1 MIRHSEVRIWMRVKQ
16 AFHTLA
22 LIALL
27 TLIASF
33 GHPVAAQSY
42 SFAVPELK
50 MQVYVQPDASVHIIY
65 DITFENYGS
74 TIDVVDI
81 GTPNDNYDIGNMRA
95 SINGVTLSDIRPSEY
110 IATGVEIH
118 LAGQSIPDGS
128 TGTLHFEFTMPDLV
142 YQDTTNKD
150 NASLQITPTWF
161 DSDLVVGTSDIQIA
175 IHMLEGIHPDE
186 VLYQDVPFTN
196 KALYKGC
203 AVALWQWQEGTA
215 TMPYRVGVSFP
226 KRGMTRVI
234 TMTFV
239 QLVDKWLQDNP
250 EIRFILGTLVVIMFA
265 FLFFRFSG
273 GTGFSVFVILTA
285 GLVFLF
291 VISSISVLLMPFVVA
306 ALILFN
312 ELSLKGKKKDYL
324 PAIAQVEGGGIKRGL
339 TAPEAAV
346 LIEMPLSKVLT
357 LVIFGLLEK
366 GIVTVTKAD
375 PLTVTV
381 NDEFRVLNKKLS
393 NAKERRT
400 YRRQVAQAKGTVIH
414 KYEDSFLSLIEH
426 NKGKPVRDIDFSKPV
441 ERLIKTTTAKMKG
454 FDLSDTQEYY
464 RRVIDRAMKQAASLG
479 EIEAREKYLDK
490 YLPWVMMNESYPTV
504 LATPGHSYW
513 PVWVRLAGG
522 GRPSL
527 SSKSSGRPAAGGR
540 TTFGDVGASFAGW
553 AESTMGG
560 LAASILPSS
569 LNIPAAKGGFVDLSG
584 ADRVTGDI
592 FSAMAKA
599 SSSSGSSGGGS
610 SCACACAGCACAC
623 ACAGGG
629 R

>member
-1 MIRHSEVRIWMRVKQ
+1 
-16 AFHTLA
+16 
-22 LIALL
+22 
-27 TLIASF
+27 
-33 GHPVAAQSY
+33 
-42 SFAVPELK
+42 
-50 MQVYVQPDASVHIIY
+50 
-65 DITFENYGS
+65 
-74 TIDVVDI
+74 
-81 GTPNDNYDIGNMRA
+81 
-95 SINGVTLSDIRPSEY
+95 
-110 IATGVEIH
+110 
-118 LAGQSIPDGS
+118 
-128 TGTLHFEFTMPDLV
+128 
-142 YQDTTNKD
+142 
-150 NASLQITPTWF
+150 
-161 DSDLVVGTSDIQIA
+161 
-175 IHMLEGIHPDE
+175 
-186 VLYQDVPFTN
+186 
-196 KALYKGC
+196 
-203 AVALWQWQEGTA
+203 
-215 TMPYRVGVSFP
+215 
-226 KRGMTRVI
+226 
-234 TMTFV
+234 
-239 QLVDKWLQDNP
+239 
-250 EIRFILGTLVVIMFA
+250 
-265 FLFFRFSG
+265 
-273 GTGFSVFVILTA
+273 
-285 GLVFLF
+285 
-291 VISSISVLLMPFVVA
+291 
-306 ALILFN
+306 
-312 ELSLKGKKKDYL
+312 
-324 PAIAQVEGGGIKRGL
+324 
-339 TAPEAAV
+339 
-346 LIEMPLSKVLT
+346 MPLSKVLT

-513 PVWVRLAGG
+513 PVWVRPAGG

-560 LAASILPSS
+560 LAASILPGS

-584 ADRVTGDI
+584 VDRVTGDI